1 MRYTPQ
7 TTDFFGNANVSGLG
21 VAPSYGMGM
30 PQQPAAMGTP
40 SNPIPMPRGNVGQF
54 GGKTPAPL
62 PQGEELYF
70 PTGAD
75 EFGNEPIT
83 IGGRPQR
90 IKQPPMPMEDQ
101 INYTG
106 GTPDFDETTGTYT
119 KPIPMPRGGDSSVIR
134 DKMYRGPMESPER
147 FAIDGEMTG
156 GVMRPPKP
164 DYSTMPIPEGGLMAR
179 GAQQGSDIAQ
189 QYMNPYLESALRPQM
204 AEMQRVADI
213 ARMSDASRLTQAGA
227 YGGSRQAIMESEGR
241 RNLLGKQS
249 EALGQGYAT
258 AYDKAMA
265 QFNADQTRRAQ
276 EAQFGAT
283 FGLDSLKTGIQGAQ
297 AQAQAGALQSTA
309 EQAGLRG
316 LLDAGAVERGIES
329 EGIAADKAQFEE
341 ARLNPFKMVQFQQ
354 SLLSGMPLSAQSYS
368 MPGQS
373 NLQQFAGGATTVQQL
388 LDILSGKTAA
398 PAK

>member
-1 MRYTPQ
+1 MLGQGAAQANKPYEAYTGPLTAGASGLQQQAFGMAGNLQTPGSIGQAAGTAGGIANLAANMRYTPQ
-7 TTDFFGNANVSGLG
+7 TTNFLGQPNVSGLG
-21 VAPSYGMGM
+21 MTP
-30 PQQPAAMGTP
+30 PA
-40 SNPIPMPRGNVGQF
+40 
-54 GGKTPAPL
+54 
-62 PQGEELYF
+62 
-70 PTGAD
+70 
-75 EFGNEPIT
+75 
-83 IGGRPQR
+83 
-90 IKQPPMPMEDQ
+90 
-101 INYTG
+101 
-106 GTPDFDETTGTYT
+106 
-119 KPIPMPRGGDSSVIR
+119 GGDVQGRSIGSPQP
-134 DKMYRGPMESPER
+134 GPDGGMISEDSWMMPGESPDR
-147 FAIDGEMTG
+147 FAVDGGMTG

-164 DYSTMPIPEGGLMAR
+164 DYSTMPVPEGGLMAR

-265 QFNADQTRRAQ
+265 QFNSDQTRRAQ

-297 AQAQAGALQSTA
+297 AQGQLGALQSQA
-309 EQAGLRG
+309 DLAGLSAMSG
-316 LLDAGAVERGIES
+316 LGGVQRGIES

-341 ARLNPFKMVQFQQ
+341 ARLNPYKMVQFQQ
-354 SLLSGMPLSAQSYS
+354 SLLSGLPLAAQSYNI
-368 MPGQS
+368 PGQS
-373 NLQQFAGGATTVQQL
+373 NLQQFAGGATTIQQL

-398 PAK
+398 TTK

>member
-1 MRYTPQ
+1 MISE
-7 TTDFFGNANVSGLG
+7 DSW
-21 VAPSYGMGM
+21 MM
-30 PQQPAAMGTP
+30 PG
-40 SNPIPMPRGNVGQF
+40 
-54 GGKTPAPL
+54 
-62 PQGEELYF
+62 
-70 PTGAD
+70 
-75 EFGNEPIT
+75 
-83 IGGRPQR
+83 
-90 IKQPPMPMEDQ
+90 
-101 INYTG
+101 
-106 GTPDFDETTGTYT
+106 
-119 KPIPMPRGGDSSVIR
+119 
-134 DKMYRGPMESPER
+134 ESPDR
-147 FAIDGEMTG
+147 FAVDGEMTG
-156 GVMRPPKP
+156 GVMRQPKP
-164 DYSTMPIPEGGLMAR
+164 DYSTMPVPEGGLMAR
-179 GAQQGSDIAQ
+179 GGNQQQMDQDRDAFAQRRQQLSQDTLSKIPAHQQLQALQSQLQGGRPSPEQEQQLKMLNMQIQDDPSFKQMQQQQQQMQQQFEQQYSGDMSPPGQSAGLPGLMQGQPQQPQASQPVGNIAQ

-265 QFNADQTRRAQ
+265 QFNSDQTRRAQ

-329 EGIAADKAQFEE
+329 EGVAADKAQFEE

>member
-1 MRYTPQ
+1 
-7 TTDFFGNANVSGLG
+7 
-21 VAPSYGMGM
+21 
-30 PQQPAAMGTP
+30 
-40 SNPIPMPRGNVGQF
+40 
-54 GGKTPAPL
+54 
-62 PQGEELYF
+62 
-70 PTGAD
+70 
-75 EFGNEPIT
+75 
-83 IGGRPQR
+83 
-90 IKQPPMPMEDQ
+90 
-101 INYTG
+101 
-106 GTPDFDETTGTYT
+106 
-119 KPIPMPRGGDSSVIR
+119 
-134 DKMYRGPMESPER
+134 
-147 FAIDGEMTG
+147 
-156 GVMRPPKP
+156 
-164 DYSTMPIPEGGLMAR
+164 
-179 GAQQGSDIAQ
+179 
-189 QYMNPYLESALRPQM
+189 
-204 AEMQRVADI
+204 
-213 ARMSDASRLTQAGA
+213 
-227 YGGSRQAIMESEGR
+227 
-241 RNLLGKQS
+241 
-249 EALGQGYAT
+249 
-258 AYDKAMA
+258 MA